1 MKIGIDIMGG
11 DFAPKEAVLGAIEA
25 QKNLP
30 ADCTIVMIGDES
42 QALELLHSNQVSPS
56 LFEFVHTTEVI
67 GMSEHPTKA
76 IAAKKDSS
84 INVGFALLAQKKID
98 VFMSAGNT
106 GAVMV
111 GAVFSVKLIEG
122 VSRPTV
128 ISVLPKLKGGF
139 GLLVDAGT
147 NADCKPEMLNQFGL
161 LGSIFCESIYNIE
174 NPKVAL
180 MSVGEE
186 KEKGNA
192 LTLASYPLLEQNP
205 HINFVGNVEG
215 YNLFDEKADVIV
227 CDGFTG
233 NIILKVAQSI
243 YKIMRKMGNSNG
255 YFERFNYE
263 IYGGSPI
270 LGVNAPVILGHGISN
285 IEAFKNMI
293 LLGQRMVEKKVTEK
307 IKKELLTINSIQG

>member
-1 MKIGIDIMGG
+1 
-11 DFAPKEAVLGAIEA
+11 
-25 QKNLP
+25 
-30 ADCTIVMIGDES
+30 
-42 QALELLHSNQVSPS
+42 
-56 LFEFVHTTEVI
+56 
-67 GMSEHPTKA
+67 
-76 IAAKKDSS
+76 
-84 INVGFALLAQKKID
+84 
-98 VFMSAGNT
+98 
-106 GAVMV
+106 MV

-243 YKIMRKMGNSNG
+243 YKIMRKMGNSND

>member
-139 GLLVDAGT
+139 GLLVDTGT

-243 YKIMRKMGNSNG
+243 YKIMRKMGNSND

-307 IKKELLTINSIQG
+307 IKEELLTINSIQG

>member
-243 YKIMRKMGNSNG
+243 YKIMRKMGNSND

-307 IKKELLTINSIQG
+307 IKEELLTINSIQG

>member
-243 YKIMRKMGNSNG
+243 YKIMRKMGNSND